1 MMKRWI
7 GTALLMFACLG
18 SYGVYAQTASEKAEI
33 IGIANIA
40 FRVSDLD
47 REVSF
52 LGKLGFEE
60 AFTTVADGRIDR
72 AFIKINDKQFI
83 ELYPQTDLKQP
94 LGLVHVC
101 YESDALKALNAKYVA
116 EGLKPTPAAM
126 GVTGNLLFSLLDPDG
141 REIHFAQYMPG
152 SRHVNDRGQ
161 HLGAGR
167 VSDQLMG
174 LEESVRDMNA
184 SKTFAA
190 SLGFDAENEGQNVRL
205 SVPANPDLTVIL
217 RPAHV
222 GDVPQF
228 LFPVEDARKA
238 ADVLKGAG
246 LKVERHDKLD
256 IVRDP
261 DGNTFVL
268 MQTEQA
274 TKHRSINL
282 TPWRHKADEQ

>member
-1 MMKRWI
+1 MTKRWI
-7 GTALLMFACLG
+7 GATLLTIACFG
-18 SYGVYAQTASEKAEI
+18 SHSLRAQTTAEKAEI
-33 IGIANIA
+33 TGIANIA

-47 REVSF
+47 REVAF

-60 AFTTVADGRIDR
+60 SFTNIADGKIER
-72 AFIKINDKQFI
+72 AFIKINDQQFI
-83 ELYPQTDLKQP
+83 ELYPQTDSKQP
-94 LGLVHVC
+94 LGWVHVC
-101 YESDALKALNAKYVA
+101 YESDDLKALNAKYVA

-126 GVTGNLLFSLLDPDG
+126 GVTGNLLFSLIDPDG

-152 SRHVNDRGQ
+152 SRHTLDRGQ

-167 VSDQLMG
+167 VSDQLIG
-174 LEESVRDMNA
+174 LEESVNDLNK

-190 SLGFDAENEGQNVRL
+190 SLGFDEENEGPNVRL
-205 SVPANPDLTVIL
+205 SVPSNDDLTIVL

-222 GDVPQF
+222 GDASQF

-238 ADVLKGAG
+238 ADVLRDAG

-256 IVRDP
+256 FVRDP

-268 MQTEQA
+268 METVQA
-274 TKHRSINL
+274 ARHRNL
-282 TPWRHKADEQ
+282 IPFRHKADE